1 MTLAPRLRATLLAAG
16 LVLTVA
22 AIGWVES
29 RDDPADATRANAGSA
44 APKRTTPRSDD
55 AKVPDAA
62 RPVPSAPVSVGAQV
76 PAGPAPAVDVTR
88 ARRALQP
95 LAADAFA
102 PQSWAPPLRKLSAA
116 ERAAAEPPPPPPPQA
131 PPLPYRYVGMM
142 GDEGVTTLFLSNGE
156 RDVLARPGDVLDGV
170 WRLELVNEQRA
181 LFVYVPLQQSRTLTL
196 GAR

>member
-1 MTLAPRLRATLLAAG
+1 MTLAPRLRAVLLAAG
-16 LVLTVA
+16 LALTVA

-29 RDDPADATRANAGSA
+29 RDEPADEKRANARTA
-44 APKRTTPRSDD
+44 APRVT
-55 AKVPDAA
+55 AA
-62 RPVPSAPVSVGAQV
+62 RTDDTKMPDSTRPAPSSPAAAPV
-76 PAGPAPAVDVTR
+76 PAGPAPAVDLTR

-102 PQSWAPPLRKLSAA
+102 PQSWAPPPRKLTAA
-116 ERAAAEPPPPPPPQA
+116 EQAAAAPPPPPPPQA

-142 GDEGVTTLFLSNGE
+142 GDDGRTTLFLSNGE
-156 RDVLARPGDVLDGV
+156 RDLMARPGDVLDGV